1 MTGSI
6 GSYSNVSG
14 IDGKKIADDIKTPG
28 GLFVSRKTKN
38 KVKEAKKEVIAAG
51 DKTNTNVKKTNDKGK
66 TSFAD
71 SIQSNDI
78 VNRELTVGLD
88 DQEQTEDTG
97 AVAEVEQGEANTDAA
112 SIQQLGEVAL
122 ANTAAIQEMQ
132 TNCEAGKEA
141 IVAQIQEALD
151 TMNDAGAQIAANMI
165 EAEALGAELEGI
177 TADEG
182 GAGGFSTAMAA
193 AGGENNAYGLNIPTG
208 DNGAGKAGK
217 AGMGG
222 LISSGTQGAQQGG
235 YAPEVAGGDDAGKTA
250 RTQEIY
256 ARLLEIENQNTDL
269 QETIIQ
275 CSDTATEL
283 QLNYAEGTET
293 NVVTTAEASN
303 EQATQGSADSQV
315 SGQAF
320 AKITEYGNYTKL
332 AGIATQAVGVGMTV
346 TGSTTVAA
354 GTGVKAAGGV
364 MQGLGAGLKSLGAS
378 LLPGVFTAPAGSA
391 VTGAGIGVT
400 GAGQTTITVGNSVT
414 VVGKGLGQAG
424 MTTQKVGKATQAVGN
439 ATIAVGSAGTTVT
452 NITNGNWLGA
462 LASGLSCLGSAATCI
477 GDTAQFA
484 AMVDQ
489 GKGQFLSAIQDFNGK
504 MNNWMSEAMGKGK
517 IATEG
522 TAVTGNY
529 VVSGSLY
536 TNNLNIAQEVIKTTT
551 LVGNTATQG
560 LSMAASALNQYMDD
574 NGIQYNTTDTLG
586 NATTKNGTA
595 TTDASGQPV
604 DDKSQAYKDART
616 YGLSASA
623 IEGKSDTEIRK
634 MIADFNTG
642 KINADG
648 SKKTQG

>member
-1 MTGSI
+1 MVDSI
-6 GSYSNVSG
+6 GSYSSVSG

-38 KVKEAKKEVIAAG
+38 KVKAAKKEVIAAG
-51 DKTNTNVKKTNDKGK
+51 DKTNTNVKTTNDKGK

-71 SIQSNDI
+71 SIQSNDTA
-78 VNRELTVGLD
+78 NYELTEGLD

-97 AVAEVEQGEANTDAA
+97 AVAVVEQGEANTDAA
-112 SIQQLGEVAL
+112 SIQQIGEVAL

-132 TNCEAGKEA
+132 ANCEAGKEA

-151 TMNDAGAQIAANMI
+151 TMNEAGAQIAANMV
-165 EAEALGAELEGI
+165 EAEALGSELEGL
-177 TADEG
+177 TADEA

-193 AGGENNAYGLNIPTG
+193 AGGENSAYGLNIPTG
-208 DNGAGKAGK
+208 NPKPVNTGKAGK
-217 AGMGG
+217 GG
-222 LISSGTQGAQQGG
+222 LISSGVQPTPGG
-235 YAPEVAGGDDAGKTA
+235 MAPTLSPANDASKTE
-250 RTQEIY
+250 RTRAIY
-256 ARLLEIENQNTDL
+256 SRLLEIENQNTDL

-275 CSDTATEL
+275 CSETATDL
-283 QLNYAEGTET
+283 QLDYVDDTET
-293 NVVTTAEASN
+293 NVVANATASN
-303 EQATQGSADSQV
+303 EQATQGSADAQA

-346 TGSTTVAA
+346 AGSTTVAA

-391 VTGAGIGVT
+391 VTGAGIGV
-400 GAGQTTITVGNSVT
+400 GAAGQTTIAVGNTVT
-414 VVGKGLGQAG
+414 TVGKGLGQAG

-504 MNNWMSEAMGKGK
+504 MNNWMSNAMGKGD
-517 IATEG
+517 IATKG
-522 TAVTGNY
+522 TAATGNY
-529 VVSGSLY
+529 VATGSVAAG
-536 TNNLNIAQEVIKTTT
+536 NLHVAQEVIQTTT
-551 LVGNTATQG
+551 LLGNTATQG
-560 LSMAASALNQYMDD
+560 LTQASQAISQYADTQNQDA
-574 NGIQYNTTDTLG
+574 GIADVSATGTT
-586 NATTKNGTA
+586 
-595 TTDASGQPV
+595 QVV
-604 DDKSQAYKDART
+604 DDKTQAYKDART
-616 YGLSASA
+616 YGISASA
-623 IEGKSDTEIRK
+623 IEGKSDAEIMK
-634 MIADFNTG
+634 MIDEFHAG

-648 SKKTQG
+648 TKKLKNNKEL

>member
-1 MTGSI
+1 MVDSI
-6 GSYSNVSG
+6 GSYSSVSG

-38 KVKEAKKEVIAAG
+38 KVKAAKKEVIAAG
-51 DKTNTNVKKTNDKGK
+51 NNTNNNVNKTNDTGK
-66 TSFAD
+66 TNYAVSTEN
-71 SIQSNDI
+71 NDTA
-78 VNRELTVGLD
+78 NYELTEGLE
-88 DQEQTEDTG
+88 DQEQTEDTS
-97 AVAEVEQGEANTDAA
+97 AVAVVEQGEANTDAA

-122 ANTAAIQEMQ
+122 ANSVAIQEMQ

-151 TMNDAGAQIAANMI
+151 TMNDAGAQIASNMV
-165 EAEALGAELEGI
+165 EAEALGAELEGL
-177 TADEG
+177 TADES

-193 AGGENNAYGLNIPTG
+193 AGGENSAYGLNIPTG
-208 DNGAGKAGK
+208 NNKPVNTGKAGK
-217 AGMGG
+217 GG
-222 LISSGTQGAQQGG
+222 LISSGVQPTQGGM
-235 YAPEVAGGDDAGKTA
+235 APTLSPSNDTSKTE
-250 RTQEIY
+250 RTREIY
-256 ARLLEIENQNTDL
+256 SRLLEIENQNTDL

-275 CSDTATEL
+275 CSETATEL
-283 QLNYAEGTET
+283 QIDYVDDTET
-293 NVVTTAEASN
+293 NVVANAEASN
-303 EQATQGSADSQV
+303 EQATQGSADAQA

-346 TGSTTVAA
+346 AGSTTVAA

-391 VTGAGIGVT
+391 VTGAGIGVST
-400 GAGQTTITVGNSVT
+400 AGQTTIAVGNTVT
-414 VVGKGLGQAG
+414 TVGKGLGQAG

-489 GKGQFLSAIQDFNGK
+489 GKGQFLSAIQEFNGK
-504 MNNWMSEAMGKGK
+504 MNNWMSNAMGKGD
-517 IATEG
+517 IATKG
-522 TAVTGNY
+522 TAATGNY
-529 VVSGSLY
+529 VATGSVAAG
-536 TNNLNIAQEVIKTTT
+536 NLNVAQEVVQTTN
-551 LVGNTATQG
+551 LIGNTATQG
-560 LSMAASALNQYMDD
+560 LTQASQAISQYADTQNQDA
-574 NGIQYNTTDTLG
+574 GIADTSATGTT
-586 NATTKNGTA
+586 
-595 TTDASGQPV
+595 QVV
-604 DDKSQAYKDART
+604 DDKTQVYKDART
-616 YGLSASA
+616 YGISASA
-623 IEGKSDTEIRK
+623 IEGKSDAEIMK
-634 MIADFNTG
+634 MIDEFHAG

-648 SKKTQG
+648 TKKTQE